1 MFPPG
6 LIHHRPDGPA
16 PGDGVPRPGGGPVT
30 GAGPGGPSL
39 VLTADPKPRLRW
51 TADLHERFVDAVA
64 QLGGPDKATPKT
76 ILRTMGVKGLTLFHL
91 KSHLQ
96 KYRLGKQSGKEGSE
110 QSKDVDVFWGKSLKA
125 QVESDEGTP
134 GFGVKW
140 SAGTKWTD
148 MGIRDLPWKTITADL
163 AVVCMGIMRWEN
175 LLDEECIQPAAS
187 YLLDAQSA
195 MSVSPT
201 APAQDL
207 KENQQLKEALKTQME
222 VQRRLHEQVEAQ
234 KHVQLRM
241 DALQR
246 YIDTLIENACKM
258 VTEFASSGFSI
269 SDPDLPALSSGG
281 VMCGPTDTLSSSV
294 FNQLSVSSID
304 SHSPGGKPSPSGIE
318 GPLLLQKSP
327 ELKRRSC

>member
-110 QSKDVDVFWGKSLKA
+110 QSKDVD
-125 QVESDEGTP
+125 
-134 GFGVKW
+134 
-140 SAGTKWTD
+140 
-148 MGIRDLPWKTITADL
+148 
-163 AVVCMGIMRWEN
+163 
-175 LLDEECIQPAAS
+175 AS